1 MPRYGITQSLLGAWL
16 YTFDCMEG
24 YEDEAMNDFLATLR
38 KEQKAPT
45 EAIING
51 CNFENEV
58 YKVSNHL
65 PRVEHSKWEKGIQA
79 VAERIMDAPV
89 QVHVWKEFTVD
100 GVDFLLHGVIDAL
113 QAGHIYD
120 VKFMNSSMGSKEVYG
135 KYLNSPQHP
144 AYLFALPEAMD
155 FTYLLSDGEDLYTET
170 YTREMTRPFPDI
182 VHDFISWLKNVGLWQ
197 TYIDNWQDDRRA

>member
-1 MPRYGITQSLLGAWL
+1 MRYGITQSLLGSWL

-24 YEDEAMNDFLATLR
+24 YEEEAMASFLATLL
-38 KEQKAPT
+38 KEKQEPT

-58 YKVSNHL
+58 YKVAHHK
-65 PRVEHSKWEKGIQA
+65 PREIHGKWENGIQA

-100 GVDFLLHGVIDAL
+100 GTDFLLHGVLDAL
-113 QAGHIYD
+113 KAGHIYD

-144 AYLFALPEAMD
+144 AYLFAMPEAID
-155 FTYLLSDGEDLYTET
+155 FTYLLSDGDDLYTET
-170 YTREMTRPFPDI
+170 YTREMTRYFPDI
-182 VHDFISWLKNVGLWQ
+182 VHDFICWLKSAGLWE
-197 TYIDNWQDDRRA
+197 TYKEHWEDDRTA